1 MGVNDWGLRLLGSEA
16 RRVSTSNVMK
26 DRGETRRNEKRSE
39 AGTEG
44 DGRAFFFFGDR
55 DRRGWGK
62 ERVWEGCMAGEV
74 GK

>member
-44 DGRAFFFFGDR
+44 DGRAFFFLEIVIEGDGG
-55 DRRGWGK
+55 RRGFGK
-62 ERVWEGCMAGEV
+62 DAWRE
-74 GK
+74 K

>member
-44 DGRAFFFFGDR
+44 DGRAFFFFLEIVIEGDGG
-55 DRRGWGK
+55 RRGFGK
-62 ERVWEGCMAGEV
+62 DAWRE
-74 GK
+74 K